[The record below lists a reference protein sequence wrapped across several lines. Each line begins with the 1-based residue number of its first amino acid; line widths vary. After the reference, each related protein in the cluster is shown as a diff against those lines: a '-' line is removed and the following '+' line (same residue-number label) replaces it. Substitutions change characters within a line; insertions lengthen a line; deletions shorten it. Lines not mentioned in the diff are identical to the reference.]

1 MISIIIP
8 VYNQADK
15 LEATLKSIATQ
26 TDQDFEVIIV
36 DDGSKDNPE
45 KVFGD
50 FILAAGNSCLRGEGC
65 YAFFRQENQGA
76 PAARNRGFRESKGDY
91 LFFCDA
97 DVVMKP
103 DLLEKLRLT
112 LEAHPEAS
120 YAYSSFLFGK
130 KLFKVGPFDAHKMRQ
145 MPYINPMALL
155 RRSAFPASGWDESIK
170 KLQDWDL
177 WLTMLENNHTGVFI
191 DEALFKV
198 SPSGNISSWLPAFA
212 YKALPFLPQVKKY
225 KQAMAIIKAKH
236 NLS

>member
-8 VYNQADK
+8 VYNGAK
-15 LEATLKSIATQ
+15 TLINTISSINKQ
-26 TDQDFEVIIV
+26 TWRDFEVIIV
-36 DDGSKDNPE
+36 NDGSTDE
-45 KVFGD
+45 TVAVFENFSKATKLENNYF
-50 FILAAGNSCLRGEGC
+50 FIN
-65 YAFFRQENQGA
+65 QENKGA
-76 PAARNRGFRESKGDY
+76 PSARNRGLKKASGEF
-91 LFFCDA
+91 LLFCDA
-97 DVVMKP
+97 DAVLRE
-103 DLLEKLRLT
+103 DALEKMMQALKDNPDAT
-112 LEAHPEAS
+112 
-120 YAYSSFLFGK
+120 YVYSSFYWGT
-130 KLFKVGPFDAHKMRQ
+130 KLFKLWPFDADRLRKI
-145 MPYINPMALL
+145 PYIHTMALI
-155 RRSAFPASGWDESIK
+155 RREFFPKTGWDESIK